1 LSPIEILQKF
11 FGHEQFRP
19 GQEEIINS
27 IVSGKNV
34 LAVLPT
40 GGGKSICYQIPALM
54 ANSFSI
60 VVSPLIALMK
70 DQVDSI
76 NVKQKVAA
84 FINSTIDFRET
95 NKVLSEIAN
104 GNIKLLYL
112 SPEKLNNI
120 QFCESLKNL
129 KPIYLFVDEA
139 HCISE
144 WGHSFRPSYRK
155 IKSFAELIGFQS
167 ISAFT
172 ATATED
178 VRNDIISQLG
188 MTNPVLFVKG
198 FERENL
204 FLNVIKTKNKK
215 EKIIELFKYNDLPGI
230 IYTATRKS
238 AEEISDFLRMQ
249 KIEAIYY
256 HAGLTS
262 EIRKIIQEDFLNNR
276 IKLIVSTNAFGMGID
291 KSDIRTLIHYQL
303 PANLENYYQEIGRAG
318 RDGNKANVYLLHDEN
333 DLLIQEYFI
342 KNLYPTREQIELVY
356 NTLCDFSSVALGSY
370 FNKEIPIDK
379 NLSMF
384 LESKG
389 ITKGLLESSIKILS
403 DSGYITQ
410 ELEDKKYYTQSLFDP
425 KSLLSYIKK
434 LDDNEI
440 KDLLLI
446 ITREYGSTFF
456 NSKTLINISRLSLLM
471 DGSRDH
477 IVDLLN
483 SLSESGIIYFQK
495 PSIYNTVKLL
505 GTRIKSQD
513 LKLNYEKTKNL
524 VDNSRRKL
532 EKMLQY
538 INTDVCRFKFIL
550 EYFGQTD
557 ENYKCGKCDICSG
570 TLNHD
575 SSANYIEQHIIYF
588 LKEIDKPVDKF
599 ELLNILRGKTTEGQN
614 FSEFGSCSLFSKQ
627 EVENAIEKL
636 KHEKKLSILKNEI
649 ILTGLE
655 TNESNAVK
663 SNVDFEE
670 ELQLY
675 NLLRQIRK
683 EAASKFNQP
692 AQMICP
698 DEVLLKIAKKKP
710 STVSELLSVE
720 GFNQRMYN
728 KVGEQFLEI
737 IKSNQT
743 EVELKNLLR
752 KKKLPENILQ
762 IADLIKKKYSL
773 EDIATLTKQ
782 SETLISLQIETLLS
796 AIPDLDVEYL
806 VNKNDLTEI
815 EKKINEGITD
825 LKELRNSLTNK
836 ISYSLLRIIFAKKKI
851 IQ

>member
-1 LSPIEILQKF
+1 MSPIEILQKF

-40 GGGKSICYQIPALM
+40 GGGKSICYQIPAML

-76 NVKQKVAA
+76 NAKQKVAA

-129 KPIYLFVDEA
+129 KPTYLFVDEA

-178 VRNDIISQLG
+178 VRKDIISQLG
-188 MTNPVLFVKG
+188 MTNPVVFVKG

-204 FLNVIKTKNKK
+204 YLNVIKTKNKK

-318 RDGNKANVYLLHDEN
+318 RDGNKANVYLLYDEN

-379 NLSMF
+379 NLSLF

-410 ELEDKKYYTQSLFDP
+410 ELEDKKYYTQSLFGP

-440 KDLLLI
+440 KDLILI

-456 NSKTLINISRLSLLM
+456 NSKTLINISRLSQLL
-471 DGSRDH
+471 DESRDH

-513 LKLNYEKTKNL
+513 LELNYEKTKNL

-532 EKMLQY
+532 DKMLQY
-538 INTDVCRFKFIL
+538 INTDACRFKYIL
-550 EYFGQTD
+550 EYFGQND

-570 TLNHD
+570 SLNHY
-575 SSANYIEQHIIYF
+575 SSANYIEQHIVYF

-599 ELLNILRGKTTEGQN
+599 ELINILRGKTTEGQN
-614 FSEFGSCSLFSKQ
+614 FSEFGSCSHFSKQ
-627 EVENAIEKL
+627 EVENAIIKL

-649 ILTGLE
+649 MLTDLE
-655 TNESNAVK
+655 RNESNVVK

-670 ELQLY
+670 DLQLY

-710 STVSELLSVE
+710 STVSELLSIE
-720 GFNQRMYN
+720 GFNQKMYN

-737 IKSNQT
+737 IKNNQSD
-743 EVELKNLLR
+743 VELKNLLR

-762 IADLIKKKYSL
+762 IADLIKKKYPL

-782 SETLISLQIETLLS
+782 SETLISIQIETLLS

-836 ISYSLLRIIFAKKKI
+836 ISYSLLRIIFAKKKT